1 MTPAAD
7 MPRGA
12 RAVAIGGILAALLLI
27 GGSLVAYRLFVQAPA
42 ELARATADGIRSIF
56 QVTPRVTVNQTVII
70 EQASP
75 ILEIATIARPML
87 IDHQWSHSWLGSTKT
102 IHVRGTFTA
111 KAGYNLKEPFAI
123 TITRDPL
130 RVIARLPEPR
140 LLSVQMDSFAVVTD
154 ESGWWNRI
162 TAEDRSQAVT
172 TLQALARSKA
182 ETSGILHDVRASAED
197 RIRELV
203 ERNGAAVIFAEPEK
217 PQ

>member
-130 RVIARLPEPR
+130 RVTARLPEPR

>member
-7 MPRGA
+7 MPRSA
-12 RAVAIGGILAALLLI
+12 RAVAIGGIIAALLLI

-42 ELARATADGIRSIF
+42 ELARVTADGIRSIF
-56 QVTPRVTVNQTVII
+56 QVTPQVTVNQTIII

-75 ILEIATIARPML
+75 ILEIATVARPML
-87 IDHQWSHSWLGSTKT
+87 IDHEWSHSWLGSTKT
-102 IHVRGTFTA
+102 IRVRGTFTA

-130 RVIARLPEPR
+130 QVTARLPEPR

-162 TAEDRSQAVT
+162 TAEDRSRAVT
-172 TLQALARSKA
+172 TLQALARTKA
-182 ETSGILHDVRASAED
+182 ESSGILHDVRAGAED

-203 ERNGAAVIFAEPEK
+203 ERNGAAVIFATPEK

>member
-1 MTPAAD
+1 MTPADD
-7 MPRGA
+7 MPRSA
-12 RAVAIGGILAALLLI
+12 RAVAIAGILAAILLI
-27 GGSLVAYRLFVQAPA
+27 GGSFVAYRLFVQAPA
-42 ELARATADGIRSIF
+42 ELARVTADGIRAIF

-123 TITRDPL
+123 TITHDPL
-130 RVIARLPEPR
+130 RVTARLPEPR
-140 LLSVQMDSFAVVTD
+140 LLSVQMDSFTVVTD

-182 ETSGILHDVRASAED
+182 ESSGILNDVRSGAED

-203 ERNGAAVIFAEPEK
+203 ERNGAEVLFAAPEK

>member
-1 MTPAAD
+1 MSTATGET
-7 MPRGA
+7 RSV
-12 RAVAIGGILAALLLI
+12 RAVAILGIVAAVLLI
-27 GGSLVAYRLFVQAPA
+27 GGSLIAYRLFVQAPA

-56 QVTPRVTVNQTVII
+56 QVTPQVNINQTIII

-75 ILEIATIARPML
+75 ILEIATVSRQMM
-87 IDHQWSHSWLGSTKT
+87 IDHQWSHSWLGSTKS

-123 TITRDPL
+123 TITRDPM
-130 RVIARLPEPR
+130 RVTASLPAPR
-140 LLSVQMDSFAVVTD
+140 LLSVQMDSFAVVAD
-154 ESGWWNRI
+154 ESGWWNRL
-162 TAEDRSQAVT
+162 TEEDRSQAVT

-182 ETSGILHDVRASAED
+182 ETSGILNDVRTSAED

-203 ERNGAAVIFAEPEK
+203 ERNGAEVIFATPGT

>member
-1 MTPAAD
+1 MRPADD
-7 MPRGA
+7 MPRGT
-12 RAVAIGGILAALLLI
+12 RAVAVGGIIAAILLI
-27 GGSLVAYRLFVQAPA
+27 GGSVVAYRLFVQAPA
-42 ELARATADGIRSIF
+42 ELARVTADGIRSIF
-56 QVTPRVTVNQTVII
+56 QVTPQVTVNQTIII

-75 ILEIATIARPML
+75 ILEIATVARPML
-87 IDHQWSHSWLGSTKT
+87 IDHQWSHSWFGSTKT

-111 KAGYNLKEPFAI
+111 KAGYNLREPFAI

-130 RVIARLPEPR
+130 RVTARLPEPR

-154 ESGWWNRI
+154 DNGWWNRI

-172 TLQALARSKA
+172 TLQSLARSKA
-182 ETSGILHDVRASAED
+182 GSSGILNDVRAGAEE

-203 ERNGAAVIFAEPEK
+203 ERNGAEVIFAMPGK

>member
-1 MTPAAD
+1 MTPATD
-7 MPRGA
+7 MSRGA

-130 RVIARLPEPR
+130 RVTARLPEPR